1 MVVEHASMNM
11 GGEAA
16 RPLHYFRV
24 LRSRGVEVWMLT
36 HARVREEVRGLVP
49 PEDFRRFYF
58 VPDTG
63 WHKLFWRL
71 GRALPHQVRITTFG
85 ALSHFVTQLHQRRL
99 AQRLVRSLKIDVVHE
114 PIPISP
120 KQPSLLYDVGAP
132 VVIGPL
138 NGDINYPP
146 AFAHMESPLI
156 RLSVRLSRA
165 ASTVLNRF
173 IPGKL
178 RAHTILVSNERTRR
192 ALPAGCRGRVIEL
205 VANAVDMRTWR
216 AKEETTTHP
225 LARPLH
231 RAGSGE
237 EYLRAGETPVPRA
250 EPAPPA
256 RFAFLGRLVDFK
268 MVDLLLE
275 AFKPVAERHGATLDV
290 IGDGAERP
298 HLERLAREL
307 GLADRVTFAGWMT
320 PAESAAR
327 LARADVLVFPSLR
340 ECGGAVVMEAMAVGL
355 PVIAA
360 DWGGPADYVGTPADG
375 AGVLVTPTTRESFV
389 RDLSTEM
396 DKLAAS
402 PELRAEMSRRARQRA
417 VNVFDWEARV
427 ERLLEVYRSVRASAS
442 VGRPG

>member
-24 LRSRGVEVWMLT
+24 LRSRGVDVWMLT
-36 HARVREEVRGLVP
+36 HERVREEVRTLVS

-58 VPDTG
+58 VPDTFS
-63 WHKLFWRL
+63 HKLFWRL
-71 GRALPHQVRITTFG
+71 GKMLPHQVRITTFG

-99 AQRLVRSLKIDVVHE
+99 AKRLVRELKIDVVHE

-146 AFAHMESPLI
+146 AFADMEGPLVK
-156 RLSVRLSRA
+156 LSVRLSRA

-173 IPGKL
+173 VPGKL

-192 ALPAGCRGRVIEL
+192 ALPTGYRGRVIEL

-216 AKEETTTHP
+216 AKGDFAARGAGISPKSPDEEGN
-225 LARPLH
+225 
-231 RAGSGE
+231 AG
-237 EYLRAGETPVPRA
+237 RMPAPRA
-250 EPAPPA
+250 ETT

-275 AFKPVAERHGATLDV
+275 AFKPVGEQYGATLDI
-290 IGDGAERP
+290 IGEGKERSR
-298 HLERLAREL
+298 LERIARDLSLAHC
-307 GLADRVTFAGWMT
+307 VTFAGWMK
-320 PAESAAR
+320 PADSAAR
-327 LARADVLVFPSLR
+327 LAQADVLVFPSLR

-360 DWGGPADYVGTPADG
+360 DWGGPADYVGTSEEG
-375 AGVLVTPTTRESFV
+375 AGVLVKPTSREAFV
-389 RDLSTEM
+389 RGLTVEM
-396 DKLAAS
+396 EKLAAS
-402 PELRAEMSRRARQRA
+402 PELRAQMSRRARERA
-417 VNVFDWEARV
+417 ARVFDWEARV
-427 ERLLEVYRSVRASAS
+427 DRLLDVYRTVARE
-442 VGRPG
+442 PQLL